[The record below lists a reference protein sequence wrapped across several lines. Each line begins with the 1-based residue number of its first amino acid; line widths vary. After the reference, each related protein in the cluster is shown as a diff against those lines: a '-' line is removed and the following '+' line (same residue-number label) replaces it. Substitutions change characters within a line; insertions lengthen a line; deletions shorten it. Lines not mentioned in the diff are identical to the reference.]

1 MAEPVNMQYISDISN
16 ALSSLA
22 TTLFVRGKLNL
33 TDTHVMSE
41 GFYEGLLNLM
51 YDLNLHN
58 TNSDQQNAEGIDLV
72 DMDAKIIMQ
81 VTATCNKS
89 KIDHALS
96 ELKPEYAGFHFIFVP
111 VTIKDTKSQRAHQYN
126 APHNIVFDPKK
137 DIYDIP
143 FLVRELAYGKCA
155 DKAGSVADYIKK
167 NLRFLMLDERRLSS
181 GLEYMI
187 RELSKDGSEE
197 PSFDAKDF
205 EIDAKI
211 SFNGLS
217 YGEGIIRD
225 YADLY
230 PRVKRIYDEYAKQA
244 QYKSMAVLQKFHS
257 IYLTWKQTLRGD
269 ELFKKIESEVVS
281 LVNVAN
287 LPKDFTQ
294 EELEMCADILI
305 VHAFMECKIFEKPI

>member
-1 MAEPVNMQYISDISN
+1 MAEPVNMQHINDITS

-22 TTLFVRGKLNL
+22 TNLFLRGKINL

-58 TNSDQQNAEGIDLV
+58 ANSDHQNAEGIDLV
-72 DMDAKIIMQ
+72 DTDAKIIVQ
-81 VTATCNKS
+81 VTATCSKD
-89 KIDHALS
+89 KIDNSLNK
-96 ELKPEYAGFHFIFVP
+96 LKPEYNGFHFIFVP
-111 VTIKDTKSQRAHQYN
+111 ITIKDTKSQRAHQYN
-126 APHNIVFDPKK
+126 PPHDIVFDPKN

-143 FLVRELAYGKCA
+143 FLVRDLANGKCA
-155 DKAGSVADYIKK
+155 DKAAAVADYLKK
-167 NLRFLMLDERRLSS
+167 NLRFLILDERRLSS

-187 RELSKDGSEE
+187 CELSKDGSED

-211 SFNGLS
+211 AFNGLA
-217 YGEGIIRD
+217 YGEGVIRE
-225 YADLY
+225 YADQH
-230 PRVKRIYDEYAKQA
+230 PKVKRIYDEYAKQA
-244 QYKSMAVLQKFHS
+244 QFKSKAVLQKLHS
-257 IYLTWKQTLRGD
+257 IYLTWKQTLTGD
-269 ELFKKIESEVVS
+269 DLFKKLESEVVS

-287 LPKDFTQ
+287 LPEDFTR

>member
-1 MAEPVNMQYISDISN
+1 MAEPVNMQHINDISS

-22 TTLFVRGKLNL
+22 TNLFVRGKVNL
-33 TDTHVMSE
+33 TDAHVMSE

-51 YDLNLHN
+51 YNLKLHN
-58 TNSDQQNAEGIDLV
+58 VNSKQQNAEGIDLV
-72 DMDAKIIMQ
+72 DTDAKIIMQ
-81 VTATCNKS
+81 VTATCSKT
-89 KIDHALS
+89 KIDHSLS
-96 ELKPEYAGFHFIFVP
+96 ELKPEYQRFHFIFVP
-111 VTIKDTKSQRAHQYN
+111 ITIKDTKPQRVHQYN

-155 DKAGSVADYIKK
+155 DKAAAVADYLKR
-167 NLRFLMLDERRLSS
+167 NLRFLILDERRLSS

-187 RELSKDGSEE
+187 RELSKDGSED
-197 PSFDAKDF
+197 PSFDVKDF

-211 SFNGLS
+211 AFNGLV
-217 YGEGIIRD
+217 YGEGVIRE
-225 YADLY
+225 YADQH

-244 QYKSMAVLQKFHS
+244 QYKSKAVLQKLHS
-257 IYLTWKQTLRGD
+257 IYLIWRQSLTGD
-269 ELFKKIESEVVS
+269 DLFKKIESEVVS
-281 LVNVAN
+281 LVNIEH
-287 LPKDFTQ
+287 LPENFTQ